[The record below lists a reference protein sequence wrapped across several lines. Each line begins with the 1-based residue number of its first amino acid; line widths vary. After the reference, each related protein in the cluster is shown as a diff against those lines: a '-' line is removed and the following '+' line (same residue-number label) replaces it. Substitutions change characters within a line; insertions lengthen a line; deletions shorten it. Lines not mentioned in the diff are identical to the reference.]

1 MARCVM
7 KRRTRLREDE
17 MREQPKRYQYVY
29 TRDEFIFA
37 CWLSGIAGVLITVL
51 GAYLWS
57 VH

>member
-1 MARCVM
+1 
-7 KRRTRLREDE
+7 
-17 MREQPKRYQYVY
+17 MREQPKRYQNVY